1 MFIVA
6 LGDIM
11 EGHTFH
17 GPFQSWDEA
26 WAWADARMETAW
38 VIELESP
45 QSEDAP

>member
-17 GPFQSWDEA
+17 GPFQSWEEA
-26 WAWADARMETAW
+26 SAWADERSEIAW
-38 VIELESP
+38 VIELEKP
-45 QSEDAP
+45 EGETNG